1 MKRLKYRHIF
11 LGQSVPVIFSMFVA
25 SLAIIAISDIV
36 LRKMEDGF
44 MYLPVGSVA
53 VILLT
58 LVIDYFIIHHLTP
71 DEKKKI
77 AGASP
82 PEWKRLPDEMKS
94 KFQTN
99 KKAFLF
105 AVAIVLGF
113 EIAVAF
119 FVLLSEGAKTMLITF
134 AVIVSATI
142 IFCAFFAV
150 WEHIWANMD
159 DSAVYTKIEI
169 DHSFKGE
176 RRKQGGRRKFI
187 VFYLPDGKYV
197 LETDSDFIPA
207 NIVVIK
213 YKCFIRWE
221 DANKFYII

>member
-25 SLAIIAISDIV
+25 FLIIIEMSYII
-36 LRKMEDGF
+36 LNYMEDGF
-44 MYLPVGSVA
+44 IYLLFGSVA
-53 VILLT
+53 VILIT

-71 DEKKKI
+71 DEKEKI

-94 KFQTN
+94 KFQTDI
-99 KKAFLF
+99 KATLF
-105 AVAIVLGF
+105 SVAIVFGF
-113 EIAVAF
+113 ELVISF
-119 FVLLSEGAKTMLITF
+119 FVLLSEGVKTMLITL
-134 AVIVSATI
+134 AVAVPVTI

-159 DSAVYTKIEI
+159 DSAVYTRIEV
-169 DHSFKGE
+169 DHAFEGE
-176 RRKQGGRRKFI
+176 RRKHGGRRKFI

-197 LETDSDFIPA
+197 LETDDYSIPA
-207 NIVVIK
+207 NIVVIR

-221 DANKFYII
+221 DANKFI